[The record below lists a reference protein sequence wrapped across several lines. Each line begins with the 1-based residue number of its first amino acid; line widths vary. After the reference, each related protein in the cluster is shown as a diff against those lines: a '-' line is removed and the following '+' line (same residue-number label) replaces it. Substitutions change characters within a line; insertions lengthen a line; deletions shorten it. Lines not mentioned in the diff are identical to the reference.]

1 MPMRRSLLLRFTYRW
16 PRERPGLPHLPH
28 ALDLQLARVA
38 QWFHAASDTTRL
50 AILEFL
56 SQRDRAAGELTG
68 LLGVPAPRVC
78 FHLKVLTESGLIRR
92 YRDGRRRFYSVRGET
107 LDLMLAFMRT
117 VLPGAHVGT
126 CPLSCCQTGLTYQE
140 NLIR

>member
-1 MPMRRSLLLRFTYRW
+1 MRRSLLLRFTYRW

-38 QWFHAASDTTRL
+38 QWFHATSDTTRL

-56 SQRDRAAGELTG
+56 SQRDRAAGELMQ
-68 LLGVPAPRVC
+68 LLGVPPSRVS
-78 FHLKVLTESGLIRR
+78 FHLTVLTESGLIHR
-92 YRDGRRRFYSVRGET
+92 YRDGRRRFYSLRGDT
-107 LDLMLAFMRT
+107 LDLMLVFMRT
-117 VLPGAHVGT
+117 MLPGAHVGT
-126 CPLSCCQTGLTYQE
+126 CPLSCCQAGLPYQE

>member
-1 MPMRRSLLLRFTYRW
+1 MRRSILLRIAHTW

-28 ALDLQLARVA
+28 ALDPQLARVA

-50 AILEFL
+50 GILEFL
-56 SQRDRAAGELTG
+56 SQRDRSVSEL
-68 LLGVPAPRVC
+68 LEFLGVPPSRVS
-78 FHLKVLTESGLIRR
+78 FHLKVLMQSGLIRG
-92 YRDGRRRFYSVRGET
+92 YRDGRHRFYSLRGET

-117 VLPGAHVGT
+117 IMPGAHQGT
-126 CPLSCCQTGLTYQE
+126 CPLSCCRQPLTYQE

>member
-1 MPMRRSLLLRFTYRW
+1 MRRSLLLRFTYRW

-38 QWFHAASDTTRL
+38 QWFHATSDTTRL

-56 SQRDRAAGELTG
+56 SQRDRAL
-68 LLGVPAPRVC
+68 
-78 FHLKVLTESGLIRR
+78 
-92 YRDGRRRFYSVRGET
+92 RGET

-126 CPLSCCQTGLTYQE
+126 CPLSCCQAGLPYQE